1 MSGERAESTA
11 PREGDPAEYVTL
23 RLRDGGRAALT
34 NTCAAVALGV
44 VHDGDYASGNAAA
57 PTKLTEIRQAA
68 SDPMGRC
75 ATLEARFERASAMHK
90 AGSDSREAAA
100 LHTEGETLCS
110 SHQPAAGV
118 KYLASA
124 LKVTPLLA
132 DYGVIRKG
140 TRAVRQFDLVNGG
153 STPITIQVS
162 RSACRCLFYE
172 YNGKTKVPPKGKER
186 ITVTVDGAKA
196 AAGSLRETLSVTA
209 KEDPSAT
216 AQFTVQAVIR

>member
-1 MSGERAESTA
+1 MRSLILLTA
-11 PREGDPAEYVTL
+11 F
-23 RLRDGGRAALT
+23 
-34 NTCAAVALGV
+34 AVALGGPLALA
-44 VHDGDYASGNAAA
+44 DGASGNAAA

-124 LKVTPLLA
+124 LKVIHAQP
-132 DYGVIRKG
+132 
-140 TRAVRQFDLVNGG
+140 
-153 STPITIQVS
+153 
-162 RSACRCLFYE
+162 
-172 YNGKTKVPPKGKER
+172 KT
-186 ITVTVDGAKA
+186 
-196 AAGSLRETLSVTA
+196 
-209 KEDPSAT
+209 
-216 AQFTVQAVIR
+216 